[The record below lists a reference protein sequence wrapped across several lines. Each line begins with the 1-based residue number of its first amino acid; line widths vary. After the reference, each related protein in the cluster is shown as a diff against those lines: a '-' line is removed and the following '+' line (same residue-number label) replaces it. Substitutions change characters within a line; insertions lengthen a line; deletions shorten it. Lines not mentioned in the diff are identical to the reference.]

1 MTLLGNARILTMDSH
16 MRDIAKGWIEIEDG
30 LIAGLGEGP
39 PPQGKDALDMG
50 GDLIMPGMVN
60 THCHM
65 AMTLFRGLGEDIDD
79 RLYRYILPL
88 ERDCVTAPVVAA
100 GSRLA
105 ALEMIRGGVTTV
117 ADMYYFEAE
126 VGRAVAEAG
135 MRSIVGQTLGDFD
148 APDHDTF
155 DEAFALTD
163 ALVDEFESH
172 PLVTA
177 SIAPH
182 APYSTDI
189 PVMARVARW
198 ADDHPHNPVQMH
210 LAESDAELA
219 WCADR
224 HDARPVK
231 VTARAGLLRPGLI
244 AAHCLHIDDAEAERL
259 AENGVG
265 VAHNARSNGKAGRG
279 IAPVETMRAAG
290 VPVGLASDGAMS
302 GNTLDLF
309 AQFAPASM
317 FQKILGQSRATLP
330 AREVIRMA
338 TIEGARVLGL
348 ADRIGSLEPG
358 KAADLIRIRLDDPR
372 VQPIYDIYSAL
383 VFALHACDVRATM
396 VAGRWLM
403 RERAAETLDQ
413 AKVIADAI
421 QVAGA
426 FNDRIAELDRSMK

>member
-1 MTLLGNARILTMDSH
+1 MTLLSNARILTIGPQ
-16 MRDIAKGWIEIEDG
+16 MREIANGWIRIEDG
-30 LIAGLGEGP
+30 LITALGEGAAP
-39 PPQGKDALDMG
+39 EEPAVDMG
-50 GDLIMPGMVN
+50 GDLLMPGMVN

-88 ERDCVTAPVVAA
+88 ERDCVTAPVVAT

-126 VGRAVAEAG
+126 VGRVVAEAG
-135 MRSIVGQTLGDFD
+135 MRGIVGQTLGDFD

-163 ALVDEFESH
+163 ALADEFEGH
-172 PLVTA
+172 GLVTA

-189 PVMARVARW
+189 SVMARVATW
-198 ADDHPHNPVQMH
+198 AADHPDNPVQMH

-219 WCADR
+219 WCAKH
-224 HDARPVK
+224 HDARPVE
-231 VTARAGLLRPGLI
+231 VVARSGLLRPGLI
-244 AAHCLHIDDAEAERL
+244 AAHCLHINEAEAEQL
-259 AENGVG
+259 AAQDVG

-279 IAPVETMRAAG
+279 IAPIEMMRAAG
-290 VPVGLASDGAMS
+290 VPVGLATDGAMS

-317 FQKILGQSRATLP
+317 FQKILGHSRSVLP
-330 AREVIRMA
+330 AAQLIRMA
-338 TIEGARVLGL
+338 TIEGAQVLGM
-348 ADRIGSLEPG
+348 DDKIGSLQPG
-358 KAADLIRIRLDDPR
+358 KAADLIRIKLDDPR
-372 VQPIYDIYSAL
+372 VQPIYDIYSTL
-383 VFALHACDVRATM
+383 VFALMACDVRATM
-396 VAGRWLM
+396 VDGRWLM
-403 RERAAETLDQ
+403 RERRMETMDP
-413 AKVIADAI
+413 AKVVADAI
-421 QVAGA
+421 QVAGD
-426 FNDRIAELDRSMK
+426 FNQRINALDRSMN